1 MSNRTTG
8 NLDFK
13 RHLAHQITE
22 QITTSQLVG
31 DEESER
37 GCEDGEGHQEKTE
50 EEVAGERRPVYV
62 DLMNWVVAT
71 HSAVISS
78 IIPTPPRN

>member
-1 MSNRTTG
+1 MTLNG
-8 NLDFK
+8 
-13 RHLAHQITE
+13 
-22 QITTSQLVG
+22 
-31 DEESER
+31 SER
-37 GCEDGEGHQEKTE
+37 SHSQEKTE
-50 EEVAGERRPVYV
+50 EEVAGGERRPVYV